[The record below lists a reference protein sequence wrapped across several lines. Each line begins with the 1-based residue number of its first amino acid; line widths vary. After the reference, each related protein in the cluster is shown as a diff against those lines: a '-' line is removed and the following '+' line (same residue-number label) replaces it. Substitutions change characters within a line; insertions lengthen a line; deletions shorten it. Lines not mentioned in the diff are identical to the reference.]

1 MKYDIILIL
10 ILYTFL
16 GVKFMTTYSFSAFD
30 VCYEIVLPIIAKHF
44 NVTKK
49 FKWEEPLVL
58 TGNQLKEIVTD
69 IEGKSVYVYSF
80 GSIVFVNF
88 EYHQCMDCIKYL
100 RNAGM
105 EKCFKNMSN
114 FTNTENMKLQVEEG
128 HDMEVNFN
136 SITVGTL
143 KEYHIHT
150 LALML
155 ARSISLEKIEID
167 IDSLFDEVEKIMD
180 YLDKGILKIK
190 DEKLGKISSKIL
202 RIKFD
207 VVSNL
212 GLLDKPDIAW
222 YYEGA
227 EDLYEQLNE
236 LFEIKDRFERIKNK
250 TEILSNVMEVFSSL
264 MHSKRGTILEWIVI
278 ILIAFEIAAPI
289 LGKFLSKLF

>member
-1 MKYDIILIL
+1 
-10 ILYTFL
+10 
-16 GVKFMTTYSFSAFD
+16 MTTYSFSAFD
-30 VCYEIVLPIIAKHF
+30 VCYEIALPIIARHF
-44 NVTKK
+44 NITKK

-69 IEGKSVYVYSF
+69 VEGKYIYVYSF
-80 GSIVFVNF
+80 GSMVFVNF
-88 EYHQCMDCIKYL
+88 EYHQSMDAIKYFQ
-100 RNAGM
+100 NIGS
-105 EKCFKNMSN
+105 EKCLKTMSN
-114 FTNTENMKLQVEEG
+114 FPNTENMKLQVQEG
-128 HDMEVNFN
+128 SNTEVNFN
-136 SITVGTL
+136 SITVGSL
-143 KEYHIHT
+143 KDYHMNT

-167 IDSLFDEVEKIMD
+167 IDGLFDEVEKVMD
-180 YLDKGILKIK
+180 YLDKGIFKVK
-190 DEKLGKISSKIL
+190 DERLGKISSKIL

-227 EDLYEQLNE
+227 ENLYEQLLE
-236 LFEIKDRFERIKNK
+236 LFEIKERYERIKSK

-278 ILIAFEIAAPI
+278 VLIAFEIIAPI
-289 LGKFLSKLF
+289 LGPILLKYLKI